1 MVIEAARKQA
11 ELAEQDAQPE
21 SDQLSDSPTTTDDE
35 ETFFD

>member
-11 ELAEQDAQPE
+11 ELDAQPD